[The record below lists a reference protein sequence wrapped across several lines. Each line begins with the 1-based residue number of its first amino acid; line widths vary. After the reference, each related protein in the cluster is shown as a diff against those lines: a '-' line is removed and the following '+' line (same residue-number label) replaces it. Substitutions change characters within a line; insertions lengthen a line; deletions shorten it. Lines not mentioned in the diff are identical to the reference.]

1 MKPMNDFKKNYKSN
15 KEVDSDK
22 EHRINFEI
30 RVPKILLIDENDEK
44 QGITYTKD
52 AIFKAQNLGLDLV
65 EVAPQAQPPVCK
77 IMDYNKYIYHL
88 KKKKKKNE
96 NSNRVEDH
104 EIRITPSIADHDL
117 MVKAKKVKEF
127 LEDNCKVRIQVKLEG
142 RERYIP
148 NISESAAK
156 RLAEL
161 LSDCSKIEFSN
172 GQYTLVP
179 FKQ

>member
-1 MKPMNDFKKNYKSN
+1 MKPMNDFNKQNRFN
-15 KEVDSDK
+15 KEGDSER

-44 QGITYTKD
+44 QGIIFTKD
-52 AIFKAQNLGLDLV
+52 AIFKAQGLGLDLV
-65 EVAPQAQPPVCK
+65 EVAPQGQPPVCK
-77 IMDYNKYIYHL
+77 IMDYNKYVYHL

-96 NSNRVEDH
+96 SSNRVEDH
-104 EIRITPSIADHDL
+104 EIRITPTIADHDL
-117 MVKAKKVKEF
+117 LVKAKKVKEF

-142 RERYIP
+142 RERYMP
-148 NISESAAK
+148 NIVETAAK
-156 RLAEL
+156 RLASML
-161 LSDCSKIEFSN
+161 TDCAKVEYSN